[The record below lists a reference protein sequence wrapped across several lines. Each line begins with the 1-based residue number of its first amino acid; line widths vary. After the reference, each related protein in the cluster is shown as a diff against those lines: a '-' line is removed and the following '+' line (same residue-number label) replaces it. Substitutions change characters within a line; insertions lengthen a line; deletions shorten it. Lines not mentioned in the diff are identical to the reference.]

1 MSRTSELLKQPY
13 AMGRDSFVPA
23 TPYAAGLQTRQ
34 ITGQTT
40 GRTPSVATV
49 PAAPVPTK
57 HRTPAE
63 INFDIDQL
71 QKKRKA
77 IMSEAQKLLQQLGPG
92 TEVSDV
98 SIRGEIGKRA
108 KEQYGKAG
116 EFTPQIKA
124 LEKELEQSKAA
135 ERKRFMEEEGYR
147 DASPLDLTLRSGKQ
161 GYFNSIYGQE
171 SYKDMMGL
179 ESDKQKYED
188 LLAGEEYKFLPNG
201 AFQEAVSGGAAQ
213 VGQWIR
219 QWSDPRSLAYASSA
233 AGMTALAGQAG
244 PQALAP
250 EEVLT
255 VPGAFFTGLSVGSA
269 QTNLEIEAGF
279 AYNEMI
285 GNGISPETARTI
297 AAVVGVGNAALE
309 FVQADELL
317 KSFKVLKKFDA
328 TKGLAGQLF
337 NELLDRGLDVGGEA
351 FQELGQEG
359 VTIAG
364 VQIANLLEKGEWAYD
379 APTVAGR
386 LGDTVRDS
394 TLSFGASNVPSAML
408 HTSQIIGGDK
418 AYQKQLWGPL
428 AIPDGLDEAT
438 YSRLNQAAGEMY
450 AADQAQKTAPTEG
463 TEIKVG
469 QATILKSPYSGEIPV
484 QGAKRERSI
493 PCVSDELVNRAQTM
507 IKSAEDKAKL
517 GYGAFKN
524 LLTRGYEAIFKSSK
538 HIEVDGLTF
547 QGAPY
552 YVDINNGVPAKV
564 ISDVN
569 HSPEKLALLEILADV
584 VKNGEF
590 VGSTNGKKKVVRYD
604 HFETAVTIHG
614 KPYLVLFETEVYP
627 GANNYKTHRL
637 ISMELAPQTDG
648 VTGTPPAPSVEAPT
662 PYAKRIPQVS
672 DGVKYP
678 SGYVSSVSAEAL
690 TADRIEYAPRG
701 GTDIP
706 LDEATYSRLNQAAEE
721 MYAADQAQK
730 TASIE
735 GTGKIDP
742 GARKTIREQV
752 TEMPS
757 ADYQIPYISMPE
769 EIMVGID
776 GQQVPESKM
785 PSAIRKYM
793 AKLFRGKVL
802 SIGKNHK
809 VYIGKDGVE
818 EYAFPARR
826 ISGEIKT
833 AKMTAG
839 ANLDVTLE
847 PAQFLKSGVDD
858 GHHPEATGGWEYFYV
873 MFETDTGIY
882 SGIVNTKVTDR
893 GRVFH
898 DITEIQKESGPP
910 TRGVNKETLLPAKT
924 DPLSSDPIIPTPGDG
939 VNIEYAPRDGE
950 DILTEAALDMGA
962 SGKQGQR
969 KRDAET
975 IRRASSTFGPV
986 GAQMLQ
992 EFYRGSDQAPEKYFG
1007 GFAVYYHAGL
1017 TGQDIMTVQ
1026 GEYADALN
1034 SAQAKAAYR
1043 AGQLDA
1049 ANSGD
1054 VQTPPASR

>member
-13 AMGRDSFVPA
+13 AMGRDSFIPA
-23 TPYAAGLQTRQ
+23 SAYAAGLQTRQ
-34 ITGQTT
+34 ITRQTT
-40 GRTPSVATV
+40 GRTPSAATA

-71 QKKRKA
+71 QKKRNA
-77 IMSEAQKLLQQLGPG
+77 IMSEAQKPLQQLGLG
-92 TEVSDV
+92 TEFSAIPAQSKKLAV
-98 SIRGEIGKRA
+98 
-108 KEQYGKAG
+108 EQYGKAG
-116 EFTPQIKA
+116 EATRQIKA
-124 LEKELEQSKAA
+124 LEEELKQSKAA
-135 ERKRFMEEEGYR
+135 ERRWFMEEEGYR

-161 GYFNSIYGQE
+161 GYFNSLYGQE
-171 SYKDMMGL
+171 SYKDMLGL

-285 GNGISPETARTI
+285 DNGISPETARTI

-364 VQIANLLEKGEWAYD
+364 VQIANLLEKGAWAYD

-386 LGDTVRDS
+386 LGDTVWDS

-408 HTSQIIGGDK
+408 HTGQIVGGYN
-418 AYQKQLWGPL
+418 AHQRQLGGPL

-438 YSRLNQAAGEMY
+438 YSRLNQTAEEMY
-450 AADQAQKTAPTEG
+450 AAEQAQKTAPT
-463 TEIKVG
+463 
-469 QATILKSPYSGEIPV
+469 
-484 QGAKRERSI
+484 
-493 PCVSDELVNRAQTM
+493 
-507 IKSAEDKAKL
+507 
-517 GYGAFKN
+517 
-524 LLTRGYEAIFKSSK
+524 
-538 HIEVDGLTF
+538 
-547 QGAPY
+547 
-552 YVDINNGVPAKV
+552 
-564 ISDVN
+564 
-569 HSPEKLALLEILADV
+569 
-584 VKNGEF
+584 
-590 VGSTNGKKKVVRYD
+590 
-604 HFETAVTIHG
+604 
-614 KPYLVLFETEVYP
+614 
-627 GANNYKTHRL
+627 
-637 ISMELAPQTDG
+637 
-648 VTGTPPAPSVEAPT
+648 
-662 PYAKRIPQVS
+662 
-672 DGVKYP
+672 
-678 SGYVSSVSAEAL
+678 
-690 TADRIEYAPRG
+690 
-701 GTDIP
+701 
-706 LDEATYSRLNQAAEE
+706 
-721 MYAADQAQK
+721 
-730 TASIE
+730 E

-769 EIMVGID
+769 EIVVGID

-833 AKMTAG
+833 ANMTAG
-839 ANLDVTLE
+839 ANLDVTLK

-939 VNIEYAPRDGE
+939 VKHPSGYVSSISTEALTADRIEYAPGGGE
-950 DILTEAALDMGA
+950 DILTEAALDMGT

-1007 GFAVYYHAGL
+1007 GFAVYYHAGM
-1017 TGQDIMTVQ
+1017 TGQDIMTVR
-1026 GEYADALN
+1026 GEYADTLN

-1054 VQTPPASR
+1054 AQTPPASR